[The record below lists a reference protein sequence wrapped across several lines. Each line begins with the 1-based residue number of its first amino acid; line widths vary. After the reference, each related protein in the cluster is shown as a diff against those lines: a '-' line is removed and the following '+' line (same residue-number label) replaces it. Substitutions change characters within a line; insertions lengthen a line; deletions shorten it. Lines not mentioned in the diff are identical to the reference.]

1 MTRRATMEAER
12 PAFWFKDVGSLA
24 LGCGGVDVVAGSDQ
38 LWHKI
43 GLLVRASEMGAID
56 LEPLGTRNGR
66 RKRVLAAGGHDL
78 VPRGDEDGG
87 WHCDVRGP
95 VAGRETKEGARCL
108 RERSGIGS

>member
-12 PAFWFKDVGSLA
+12 PAVWFKDVGSLA

-43 GLLVRASEMGAID
+43 GL
-56 LEPLGTRNGR
+56 P
-66 RKRVLAAGGHDL
+66 L